1 MKDAN
6 IYGANGGAVR
16 EEIVTEDV
24 LKKLPAL
31 PPLETLSVNTRFSVN
46 SSQSSSTFMRSED
59 STEKFLSPHN
69 SSSSEIIIK
78 QPETLE
84 AVSSSKHKAQY
95 RKQTYVV
102 EDQYSNKL
110 NKSPSVKSSV
120 SVFNPSK
127 VTPGFRPKP
136 PLIDRPTSPL
146 SPTSRTPATPS
157 HSSNARKKHAYKKNI
172 MGSVNETLSSSP
184 NYMKKIPLSTK
195 PAKHHLNLP
204 NRSSMTKEVLPP
216 RTESI
221 VSSLDCIS
229 PVVTTG
235 VQTADLIEFLHEE
248 QHCKTDQKLLPT
260 KSSSEE
266 DISCSPNTVKFK
278 KPHYPVH
285 VLQKP
290 PPPVPSRQTS
300 NTYSSE
306 SNPDYLQ
313 SRYSSSTYTFSQTT
327 PTVKTSSN
335 GDTRN
340 TSVNSLMGNRPLH
353 QVPSVTIP
361 TNPFNIDH
369 LDEGRLNA
377 CVNVYQLSSIYEWLL
392 KIYFEWFSDY
402 IFYKFD
408 FFELVQLVLEHKLT
422 KSYNQETIDSN
433 VDRIIEELI
442 FQKAVRF
449 EEDIANPSASNTDV
463 DLQTE
468 ELTIIAPGINVSG
481 VLANLLPCGSCSST
495 TSKYPCYSFLCRTQS
510 SITNL
515 QKTNNTLENSEL
527 KRPQLSKKTIGAWS
541 DYWKL
546 TAEDLNEISP
556 KEVKRQCFIFDLI
569 ILEERSLNLGNAAV
583 EIYGKNF
590 HSSLLPNDLN
600 FFQLAFEIFLPLINV
615 HSNYLLNPLYNK
627 LETKGKFIDSVG
639 KIYLKWVHEATDIYV
654 QYAENMATVNEIIN
668 WEKQQPHSKFS
679 DWLVQMD
686 NSPEISRSKI
696 YHDVIFFGGFFKSL
710 QNMPIT
716 LSSILKNTDRSLEDY
731 DYLKMAIEEIE
742 NLNSLVD
749 KTMGACSDRRRIIR
763 LSKQLVV
770 SKNIMHT
777 NMRQSHSALDASSAK
792 TESSTSTFAGTD
804 DLNLRLNEKS
814 RVLLKEGSLLK
825 KRELWVDSLPV
836 FVLLFD
842 NYLLITEPIIQ
853 NNERKYKLIER
864 PIPIDYLSLE
874 TKNKELEQHLPEKS
888 RPSLQHTTSGTMVYS
903 LQQTMGSSRNN
914 ANLEYTTKDPQ
925 QEQQTPK
932 HSFSDVRRANF
943 HPGVFTDGAN
953 GNNSQMSFKLRNT
966 ATNDSYTLIATTY
979 DDYMVWMNAIV
990 QALKNHNSDKNSS
1003 NVFKL
1008 ECLNDMFSY
1017 HDKSAPTTVP
1027 VSAEGSPL
1035 DSALKNYYAKRA
1047 LPTTPNLKADLSC
1060 FVKFKY
1066 ETRVFVL
1073 CAVSQG
1079 IFMAELNKNTLNN
1092 HNNWKFVLRLEKI
1105 EKLEVSVSMDLLFV
1119 LFDKKLVYFSLPS
1132 IILSFYDSAKY
1143 LHNNEIVSIVISEK
1157 VGNFCLAENFENSKQ
1172 LIYEKRGYVYF
1183 TTPEYDRISKIVRF
1197 FKFYKAYKLP
1207 SASRITASEREDI
1220 KVFTKSFIVSNAGKG
1235 FLLFNDSFNDEGLQL
1250 PIFPKDIK
1258 CDEIRNNPKISSSLN
1273 NGADFDHFNGD
1284 ILPNDAER
1292 TLKTQERITQG
1303 VINDIASNKTNPIT
1317 CFQLKNG
1324 DFILIYDEAV
1334 VKMNKN
1340 GQVVN
1345 GQKDVLVL
1353 DFYCNDCSFNNEFLI
1368 LCGENLIQIYDFST
1382 EHINDTF
1389 LHRLIPVQIVKGKR
1403 IKFLS
1408 CQRTDDTVIS
1418 LSHPWIIGRQLILGF
1433 YQ

>member
-1 MKDAN
+1 MKEAN
-6 IYGANGGAVR
+6 IYAANGGAVK

-24 LKKLPAL
+24 LKKLPTL
-31 PPLETLSVNTRFSVN
+31 PPLDILSVNTRFSVD
-46 SSQSSSTFMRSED
+46 SSQNGSSFESSENF
-59 STEKFLSPHN
+59 TGNFLSPQN
-69 SSSSEIIIK
+69 PSSFELATTHSES
-78 QPETLE
+78 
-84 AVSSSKHKAQY
+84 VSLTKYDASHL
-95 RKQTYVV
+95 KQTR
-102 EDQYSNKL
+102 EDNDQYTGKL

-136 PLIDRPTSPL
+136 PVIHQPASPL

-157 HSSNARKKHAYKKNI
+157 HSSNARKIHAYRSNI
-172 MGSVNETLSSSP
+172 MGSVNENSLSSP
-184 NYMKKIPLSTK
+184 NSMKKPLASRN
-195 PAKHHLNLP
+195 PVKHSSNSP
-204 NRSSMTKEVLPP
+204 NGSSSTKEVLPP

-221 VSSLDCIS
+221 VSSLESIS

-235 VQTADLIEFLHEE
+235 VQTADLIDFLHKE
-248 QHCKTDQKLLPT
+248 QSSESKQKLLPN
-260 KSSSEE
+260 KSTSGEKTSY
-266 DISCSPNTVKFK
+266 SANKMKPR
-278 KPHYPVH
+278 KPHYPAH

-290 PPPVPSRQTS
+290 PPPIPSRHSS

-313 SRYSSSTYTFSQTT
+313 SRYSSSNYTFSQAT
-327 PTVKTSSN
+327 PTIRTSSN

-361 TNPFNIDH
+361 TNPFNIDY
-369 LDEGRLNA
+369 LDEEKLNE
-377 CVNVYQLSSIYEWLL
+377 CLNVYQLSSIYAWLL
-392 KIYFEWFSDY
+392 KIYFEWFNDY

-408 FFELVQLVLEHKLT
+408 FFELVQLLLEHKLT

-449 EEDIANPSASNTDV
+449 EKDIATPSESNTDPV
-463 DLQTE
+463 SPTE
-468 ELTIIAPGINVSG
+468 ELTIVAPGVS
-481 VLANLLPCGSCSST
+481 VSA
-495 TSKYPCYSFLCRTQS
+495 F
-510 SITNL
+510 
-515 QKTNNTLENSEL
+515 
-527 KRPQLSKKTIGAWS
+527 SKKTIGAWS
-541 DYWKL
+541 DYWQL
-546 TAEDLNEISP
+546 TAEDLNDINP

-590 HSSLLPNDLN
+590 HSSLLPNNLN
-600 FFQLAFEIFLPLINV
+600 FHQLAFEIFVPLINV

-679 DWLVQMD
+679 AWLAQMD

-742 NLNSLVD
+742 NLNALVD

-763 LSKQLVV
+763 LSKQLVI
-770 SKNIMHT
+770 SKNILQA
-777 NMRQSHSALDASSAK
+777 NLKQSP
-792 TESSTSTFAGTD
+792 STFEASFAKNAYSNSAFASTD

-814 RVLLKEGSLLK
+814 RVLLKEGNLLK
-825 KRELWVDSLPV
+825 KRELRMDSLSV

-842 NYLLITEPIIQ
+842 NYLLITESIIQ
-853 NNERKYKLIER
+853 NNEHKYKLIER
-864 PIPIDYLSLE
+864 PIPIEYLSLE
-874 TKNKELEQHLPEKS
+874 TKNKELEQRLPEKA

-903 LQQTMGSSRNN
+903 LQRTMGSSS
-914 ANLEYTTKDPQ
+914 D
-925 QEQQTPK
+925 
-932 HSFSDVRRANF
+932 SSDVEPNSEDQHQQQNTSRPSLNDIRRANL
-943 HPGVFTDGAN
+943 HAGIFTDSAN
-953 GNNSQMSFKLRNT
+953 VNSFQLSFKLRNT
-966 ATNDSYTLIATTY
+966 ATNESYTLIAATH
-979 DDYMVWMNAIV
+979 DDYMVWISAIV
-990 QALKNHNSDKNSS
+990 QALKNHSSDKNSS

-1017 HDKSAPTTVP
+1017 HDKAAPSTVP

-1035 DSALKNYYAKRA
+1035 DMALKRYYANGV
-1047 LPTTPNLKADLSC
+1047 LSTTPGLKADISC

-1066 ETRVFVL
+1066 ETRMFVL

-1079 IFMAELNKNTLNN
+1079 IFMAELNNNTLNN

-1119 LFDKKLVYFSLPS
+1119 LSDKKLVYFSLPS
-1132 IILSFYDSAKY
+1132 IILSFYNPAKY
-1143 LHNNEIVSIVISEK
+1143 LHNNQIVSIVISEK
-1157 VGNFCLAENFENSKQ
+1157 VSNFCIAENFENSRQ

-1183 TTPEYDRISKIVRF
+1183 TTPEHDRISKIVRF

-1207 SASRITASEREDI
+1207 SASRITTPEREDL
-1220 KVFTKSFIVSNAGKG
+1220 KVFTKSFIVSNANKG

-1250 PIFPKDIK
+1250 PLFPKNTH
-1258 CDEIRNNPKISSSLN
+1258 RNEMENVAISLKNEKGSEHLN
-1273 NGADFDHFNGD
+1273 GEFLSTDVEHALKAQEF
-1284 ILPNDAER
+1284 I
-1292 TLKTQERITQG
+1292 TLG
-1303 VINDIASNKTNPIT
+1303 VISDITSNKTKPIT

-1368 LCGENLIQIYDFST
+1368 LCGENLIQIYDFSS
-1382 EHINDTF
+1382 EHINNTF
-1389 LHRLIPVQIVKGKR
+1389 LHKLIPVQIVKGKR

-1408 CQRTDDTVIS
+1408 CQKTDDTVIS